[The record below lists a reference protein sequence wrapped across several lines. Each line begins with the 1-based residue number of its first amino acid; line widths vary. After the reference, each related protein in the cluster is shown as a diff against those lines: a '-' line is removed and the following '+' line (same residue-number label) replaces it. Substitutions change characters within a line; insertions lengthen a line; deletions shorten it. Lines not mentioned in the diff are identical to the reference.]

1 LVRVDVEATYKKV
14 NLGGSVRYNSY
25 MQNID
30 KAFEVLE
37 NQFPSLFNPG
47 IAEWRSTRN
56 LKGDFVID
64 ARLGYQI
71 TEAQRL
77 SLIVSNVLN
86 REYAIRPLA
95 IEAPRVTVLQYNIT
109 F

>member
-37 NQFPSLFNPG
+37 SQFPSLFNPG

-71 TEAQRL
+71 TEEQRI